1 MLRFDSLVRKSI
13 FVIKFACANLVLKT
27 LVAKVLN
34 FEVSISLSWLWLFSL
49 FSILVILVS
58 WSVFLNKLIMSGLL
72 FETVVNAAFVAKL
85 LVIRILF
92 LLLVIKSNLL
102 AILDVFGI

>member
-1 MLRFDSLVRKSI
+1 
-13 FVIKFACANLVLKT
+13 
-27 LVAKVLN
+27 
-34 FEVSISLSWLWLFSL
+34 
-49 FSILVILVS
+49 
-58 WSVFLNKLIMSGLL
+58 MSGLL